1 MTRGDT
7 QTITSTEGPAAR
19 SHRALL
25 SLLWLIGMQLRL
37 TVLAVPPVLPLIH
50 RDLALS
56 EKAIGAL
63 SALPVLLL
71 GVAAVPGSLGVS
83 LLGARR
89 ACLLG
94 LAIVAVAGAARGVGP
109 SAPMLYGMT
118 LAMGIGIA
126 LMQPTLPTLVGEWF
140 PTRAGF
146 ATAIYA
152 NGLLIGEAVPAAVTI
167 PLVLPLLGGNWG
179 ASFVFWSVPVLL
191 TAVLLALTT
200 PHRAR
205 DRQVMLA
212 RWWPDWRDRRL
223 WQVGFLLGGTG
234 GLYFSA
240 NAFIPDYLH
249 ATGRPELVGPCL
261 SALNIGQLPA
271 SAIILMFARRL
282 TGNRGTLTA
291 STMLAAI
298 GITLFLARPDLAI
311 VATSILG
318 FCGGIQLVLS
328 LALPP
333 LLAPSHEVH
342 RMSAGMFAIGYLTS
356 FAIPP
361 LGGAIWDLTGVPAA
375 AFAAAAASIV
385 LAFASAASLSNLPR
399 TAPAGSARHR

>member
-1 MTRGDT
+1 MTDT
-7 QTITSTEGPAAR
+7 MRPALESSGPRLA
-19 SHRALL
+19 
-25 SLLWLIGMQLRL
+25 LLWLVGVQLRL

-71 GVAAVPGSLGVS
+71 GLAAVPGSLGVS

-94 LAIVAVAGAARGVGP
+94 LGLVAISGAARGIGP
-109 SAPMLYGMT
+109 SAPLLYGMT

-140 PTRAGF
+140 PRRVGF
-146 ATAIYA
+146 ATALYA
-152 NGLLIGEAVPAAVTI
+152 NGLLIGEAVPAAMTI
-167 PLVLPLLGGNWG
+167 PLVLPLLGGSWEK
-179 ASFVFWSVPVLL
+179 SFVFWSVPVAL
-191 TAVLLALTT
+191 TGLLLALTT
-200 PHRAR
+200 PHRTR
-205 DRQVMLA
+205 DRLVMTP

-271 SAIILMFARRL
+271 SAIILVFARRL
-282 TGNRGTLTA
+282 TGSRAALVA
-291 STMLAAI
+291 STLLAAT
-298 GITLFLARPDLAI
+298 GIALFLARPDLAVI
-311 VATSILG
+311 ATSIIG

-333 LLAPSHEVH
+333 LLAPPHEVH

-356 FAIPP
+356 FAVPP
-361 LGGAIWDLTGVPAA
+361 IGGAIWDLTGVPAT
-375 AFAAAAASIV
+375 AFAAAGACIA
-385 LAFASAASLSNLPR
+385 LAFASAASLSDLPR
-399 TAPAGSARHR
+399 TAPAGSALHR

>member
-1 MTRGDT
+1 MTDT
-7 QTITSTEGPAAR
+7 MRPALESAGFR
-19 SHRALL
+19 LA
-25 SLLWLIGMQLRL
+25 LLWLVGAQLRL
-37 TVLAVPPVLPLIH
+37 TMLAVPPVLPLIH

-56 EKAIGAL
+56 EGAIGAL
-63 SALPVLLL
+63 SALPILLL
-71 GVAAVPGSLGVS
+71 GLAAVPGSLGVAR
-83 LLGARR
+83 LGARR

-94 LAIVAVAGAARGVGP
+94 LAIVAIAGAARGVGP

-126 LMQPTLPTLVGEWF
+126 LMQPTLPTLVSEWF
-140 PTRAGF
+140 PARAGF
-146 ATAIYA
+146 ATALYA
-152 NGLLIGEAVPAAVTI
+152 NGLLIGEAVPAAATI
-167 PLVLPLLGGNWG
+167 PLVLPLLLGGGWQ
-179 ASFVFWSVPVLL
+179 ASFVFWSAPVAL
-191 TAVLLALTT
+191 TAALLALTT

-205 DRQVMLA
+205 DRLA
-212 RWWPDWRDRRL
+212 MTVHWWPDWRDRRL

-282 TGNRGTLTA
+282 TGSRRALVA
-291 STMLAAI
+291 STLLAAS
-298 GITLFLARPDLAI
+298 GVALFLVRPDLAL
-311 VATSILG
+311 VATAILG

-333 LLAPSHEVH
+333 LLAPPHEVH
-342 RMSAGMFAIGYLTS
+342 RMSAGMFAIGHLTS
-356 FAIPP
+356 FAAPP
-361 LGGAIWDLTGVPAA
+361 IGGAIWDLTGVPAT
-375 AFAAAAASIV
+375 AFAAAGGCIA
-385 LAFASAASLSNLPR
+385 LAFASAACLSTVSR
-399 TAPAGSARHR
+399 

>member
-1 MTRGDT
+1 MTDT
-7 QTITSTEGPAAR
+7 TNPVVR
-19 SHRALL
+19 SGTLRLP
-25 SLLWLIGMQLRL
+25 LLWLLGAQLRL

-71 GVAAVPGSLGVS
+71 GLAAVPGSLGVAR
-83 LLGARR
+83 LGARR
-89 ACLLG
+89 ACLVGLVVLG
-94 LAIVAVAGAARGVGP
+94 IAGAARGIGP
-109 SAPMLYGMT
+109 SAVMLYAMT
-118 LAMGIGIA
+118 FAMGIGIA

-146 ATAIYA
+146 ATAVYA
-152 NGLLIGEAVPAAVTI
+152 NGLLIGEAVLAAVTI
-167 PLVLPLLGGNWG
+167 PLVLPLFGGSWE
-179 ASFVFWSVPVLL
+179 ASFAFWSVPVIL
-191 TAVLLALTT
+191 TAALLLLTT
-200 PHRAR
+200 PHRTR
-205 DRQVMLA
+205 DKLVMVM
-212 RWWPDWRDRRL
+212 RWWPDWHDRRL

-249 ATGRPELVGPCL
+249 ATGRPELVGACL

-271 SAIILMFARRL
+271 SAIILIFARRL
-282 TGNRGTLTA
+282 AGSRAPLVA
-291 STMLAAI
+291 STVLAAI
-298 GITLFLARPDLAI
+298 GIALFLARPDLAVI
-311 VATSILG
+311 ATSVLG
-318 FCGGIQLVLS
+318 FCCGIQLVLS

-333 LLAPSHEVH
+333 LLAPPHEVH

-361 LGGAIWDLTGVPAA
+361 IGGAIWDLTGVPAM
-375 AFAAAAASIV
+375 AFSAAAAAIA
-385 LAFASAASLSNLPR
+385 LAFASAASLSSFAR
-399 TAPAGSARHR
+399 TAPAA

>member
-1 MTRGDT
+1 VAEAAGN
-7 QTITSTEGPAAR
+7 PAR
-19 SHRALL
+19 SGSFQLA
-25 SLLWLIGMQLRL
+25 LLWLIGVQLRL

-56 EKAIGAL
+56 EKAVGAL

-71 GVAAVPGSLGVS
+71 GLAAVPGSLGVS

-89 ACLLG
+89 ACLVG
-94 LAIVAVAGAARGVGP
+94 LAIVAVSSAARGIGP
-109 SAPMLYGMT
+109 SVPMLYGMT

-126 LMQPTLPTLVGEWF
+126 LMQPTLPTLVSEWF
-140 PTRAGF
+140 PARAGF
-146 ATAIYA
+146 ATALYA

-167 PLVLPLLGGNWG
+167 PLVLPLLGGSWE
-179 ASFVFWSVPVLL
+179 ASLAFWAAPVLL
-191 TAVLLALTT
+191 TAVLLALTA

-205 DRQVMLA
+205 DRLVMTA

-282 TGNRGTLTA
+282 TGSRMPLVA
-291 STMLAAI
+291 STVLAAL
-298 GITLFLARPDLAI
+298 GVTLFLTRPEFAV

-318 FCGGIQLVLS
+318 FCGGVQLVLS

-333 LLAPSHEVH
+333 LLAPAHEVH

-356 FAIPP
+356 FAVPP
-361 LGGAIWDLTGVPAA
+361 IGGAIWDVTGVPAT
-375 AFAAAAASIV
+375 AFAAAAGCIA
-385 LAFASAASLSNLPR
+385 LAFASAVSLSNLSPAR
-399 TAPAGSARHR
+399 TAPAGSAPRR

>member
-1 MTRGDT
+1 MTDT
-7 QTITSTEGPAAR
+7 TNPAVR
-19 SHRALL
+19 SGALRL
-25 SLLWLIGMQLRL
+25 PLLWLVGVQLRL

-56 EKAIGAL
+56 EKAVGAL

-71 GVAAVPGSLGVS
+71 GLAAVPGSLGVAR
-83 LLGARR
+83 LGARR
-89 ACLLG
+89 ACLVG
-94 LAIVAVAGAARGVGP
+94 LAIVAIAGAARGIGP

-146 ATAIYA
+146 ATAVYA

-167 PLVLPLLGGNWG
+167 PLVLPLLGGSWE
-179 ASFVFWSVPVLL
+179 ASFVFWSAPVIL
-191 TAVLLALTT
+191 TAVLLALTA
-200 PHRAR
+200 PRRRR
-205 DRQVMLA
+205 DGLVMTM

-271 SAIILMFARRL
+271 SAITLMFARRL
-282 TGNRGTLTA
+282 SGSRAPLVA
-291 STMLAAI
+291 STVLAAI
-298 GITLFLARPDLAI
+298 GIALFLARPDLAI
-311 VATSILG
+311 FATSILG

-333 LLAPSHEVH
+333 LLAPPHEVH

-356 FAIPP
+356 FAMPP
-361 LGGAIWDLTGVPAA
+361 IGGAIWDLTGVPATV
-375 AFAAAAASIV
+375 FGAAAACVV
-385 LAFASAASLSNLPR
+385 LAFASAVSLADFSR
-399 TAPAGSARHR
+399 TAPVVSARHR